1 MKAGADPILTLSQHS
16 RYMRLPLFLARR
28 VFADK
33 GADGGADKGTA
44 PRVSRPVT
52 RIATAGVAAGLAVMI
67 VSVSVVLGF
76 KHTVRDK
83 VIGMGAPITVANY
96 FTLQGDT
103 DIPLLLND
111 SLMDALRGVSG
122 TGNVQRYALKQGMM
136 KTDDDFLGV
145 MLKGVAE
152 EYDTSFIHGCIV
164 EGSIPTFSARR
175 SGNQILISRLM
186 ADKLRLKTGDKV
198 YAYFLSSGEQLR
210 ARRFTVAGVYRT
222 DLSLFD
228 KNIVLT
234 DLYTTAKLNGWQE
247 GQASGAEI
255 TVGNTGDTDG
265 VFHHLIYDMG
275 SRIDSLGVSYVP
287 ATAQEL
293 YPQIFSWLDLMD
305 LNVWIILALMTCVAA
320 VTMISGLLIII
331 LERTNMIGILKAM
344 GARNS
349 TIRHTFLWL
358 AAFIIGRGMLI
369 GDIIGLALVG
379 VQQATGLIRLDP
391 TSYYVDTVPVE
402 INVPLIIIIN
412 VATLLI
418 NVFILVAPS
427 FIISNINPVKSMRY
441 E

>member
-1 MKAGADPILTLSQHS
+1 
-16 RYMRLPLFLARR
+16 MRLPLFLARR
-28 VFADK
+28 IYADK
-33 GADGGADKGTA
+33 GANGETDKGSA

-67 VSVSVVLGF
+67 VSVCVVLGF

-96 FTLQGDT
+96 FTFQGDT
-103 DIPLLLND
+103 DTPLLLND
-111 SLMDALRGVSG
+111 SLMSALRNVGG
-122 TGNVQRYALKQGMM
+122 TDNVQRYALKQGML

-152 EYDTSFIHGCIV
+152 EYDTTFLHGCIV

-175 SGNQILISRLM
+175 SGNQILVSRLM
-186 ADKLRLKTGDKV
+186 ADKLRLKAGDKV
-198 YAYFLSSGEQLR
+198 YAYFLSSDGQLR

-228 KNIVLT
+228 KNIALT
-234 DLYTTAKLNGWQE
+234 DLYTTVRLNGWQAS
-247 GQASGAEI
+247 QASGAEI
-255 TVGNTGDTDG
+255 TVGNRDDIGA

-275 SRIDSLGVSYVP
+275 GRTDSLGVSYVP

-331 LERTNMIGILKAM
+331 LERTSMIGILKAM

-358 AAFIIGRGMLI
+358 STFIVCRGMLI
-369 GDIIGLALVG
+369 GDIIGLTLVA

-391 TSYYVDTVPVE
+391 ASYYVDTVPVE
-402 INVPLIIIIN
+402 INVPLIVIIN

-427 FIISNINPVKSMRY
+427 LVISHIDPVKSMRY